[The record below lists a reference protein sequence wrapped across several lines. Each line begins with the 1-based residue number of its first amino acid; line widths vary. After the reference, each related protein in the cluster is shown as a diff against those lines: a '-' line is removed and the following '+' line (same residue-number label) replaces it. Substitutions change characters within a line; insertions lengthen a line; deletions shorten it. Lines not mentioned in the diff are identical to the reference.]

1 MIRLYWGHPLTTRI
15 AGAPL
20 FYGLRLGR
28 WLFGRLIKP
37 CAVAVDQRD
46 IKPENIPVDPHV
58 TPRDKEALLELMRV
72 LGDSGRGKS

>member
-28 WLFGRLIKP
+28 WLFGR
-37 CAVAVDQRD
+37 
-46 IKPENIPVDPHV
+46 
-58 TPRDKEALLELMRV
+58 M
-72 LGDSGRGKS
+72 GRSP